1 MLIVLDKL
9 KMLDGRITAII
20 QPKLGEKGQGRGLS
34 ICGARVTV
42 RRLTQI

>member
-20 QPKLGEKGQGRGLS
+20 QPKLGVKGQGRGLS
-34 ICGARVTV
+34 SYGAQVTV
-42 RRLTQI
+42 RLLTQI

>member
-9 KMLDGRITAII
+9 KMLDERRIAKI

-34 ICGARVTV
+34 SCGARMTV

>member
-9 KMLDGRITAII
+9 KMADERRIAKI
-20 QPKLGEKGQGRGLS
+20 QPKPGEKGQGRGLS
-34 ICGARVTV
+34 NYGARVTV